1 MSSDVKI
8 YMNES
13 GEKKY
18 INENPCGMYEW
29 FDCPYRVAVVSQ
41 SISRAAE
48 NYPGFPPPQ
57 DSRAN
62 ASLEAELLGLMSI
75 P

>member
-1 MSSDVKI
+1 MSMKI
-8 YMNES
+8 PAECMS
-13 GEKKY
+13 GLTD
-18 INENPCGMYEW
+18 PVGLHW
-29 FDCPYRVAVVSQ
+29 FH

-57 DSRAN
+57 GSRAN
-62 ASLEAELLGLMSI
+62 AFLEAELLGLTSI